1 MNQISEKEIND
12 VQKLK
17 FFAEKAKNEIFKNN
31 NLHKLIETYIHNTK
45 QIKTILFDKE
55 NIEKSMISMNN
66 NLKNDIEKIKNELQ
80 KIKNKYEIYYKKCT
94 DELEMDRPILNQA
107 KLDAF
112 TLHYSLKEKDDII
125 NRLKQNVNKSKTYS
139 LFRETKRESNMPMKQ
154 RNILF
159 KKLAEDLQL
168 LLLIDS
174 KKINKLIEKIK
185 KNNQK
190 KINLNNQIK
199 KLNELIFNI
208 KKGAKITKNN
218 LNSNSQNKTMDET
231 PSTNMELYTKGQKIT
246 ELKNKTASKNN
257 ENFTLFENQKKY
269 LEDRTINND
278 IQKKNSKKINKAI
291 LSARIPDSF
300 VSLKTMSVNPAIN
313 DYIQQ
318 TEVIFENNNPDDNE
332 NVNINEI
339 KCGTMK
345 LTKALSAEN
354 RVNKKN
360 KNQKKNK
367 IIQSFINLEELFDIT
382 DSDNDKE
389 EVLIDTVIHSDDETI
404 LEERIKLK
412 KSLSKT
418 YKEKLE
424 KEIPKINLSLIEFN
438 KLKAYQEVDVY
449 SLQRRKYKGANIE
462 DNIRITS
469 KLIKKMKKKI
479 NLNSRKAK
487 AMKKFIDDLRNKY
500 KTYKGIR
507 TKSSAINSKVKY
519 ISNNEIVDINNLINN
534 DESDDDVGSDYLNE
548 DDEEIAQKNN

>member
-31 NLHKLIETYIHNTK
+31 NLHKLIKTYIHNTK

-55 NIEKSMISMNN
+55 NIEKNIINMNN

-159 KKLAEDLQL
+159 KKLADDLQL
-168 LLLIDS
+168 ILLIDS
-174 KKINKLIEKIK
+174 KKINRLIEKVK

-190 KINLNNQIK
+190 KVNLNNQIK
-199 KLNELIFNI
+199 KLNELIYNI
-208 KKGAKITKNN
+208 KKGTKITKNN

-231 PSTNMELYTKGQKIT
+231 PSANMELYTKGQKIT

-278 IQKKNSKKINKAI
+278 IQKKNSKRITKAI
-291 LSARIPDSF
+291 LSARIPDSL

-339 KCGTMK
+339 KCGTMQ

-412 KSLSKT
+412 KSLSKS

-424 KEIPKINLSLIEFN
+424 KEIEKINLLLIEFN
-438 KLKAYQEVDVY
+438 KLKAYQEVDV
-449 SLQRRKYKGANIE
+449 YKGANIE

-548 DDEEIAQKNN
+548 DDEEISQKNN